1 MRSLCTIALGF
12 VALAGSAVSAAAQE
26 LRVYTR
32 TINLADGSKPV
43 VARSLTLFHAG
54 KVYDYVE
61 AAREITVYDP
71 AHRRFFVIEES
82 LGEYAEVTLDEVR
95 RFLELAEGRAKE
107 LVADLIRQPN
117 PSAPDAVD
125 FLQVQLTPQFA
136 ARYDQTPKRLQMQ
149 SPKFLYEVV
158 CTPAPQP
165 AVLDSYLKY
174 ADAIAELNAV
184 LHPHSLLPGPRWQ
197 LNRELRER
205 GLLPA
210 SVRRRLEFGGV
221 SDLKAE
227 HEWTWNLGSHDRQKI
242 SHWESLLS
250 SQVLRPVSFKQLQQ
264 DVLGGGLAKK

>member
-1 MRSLCTIALGF
+1 MRSLCTIALGL
-12 VALAGSAVSAAAQE
+12 VAFAGLVVPAAAQE

-32 TINLADGSKPV
+32 TVDLTDPSKPV

-82 LGEYAEVTLDEVR
+82 LGEYAEVTLDEIR
-95 RFLELAEGRAKE
+95 RFLELAEGRARE
-107 LVADLIRQPN
+107 LVADLIRQPS
-117 PSAPDAVD
+117 PAAPDAVD

-136 ARYDQTPKRLQMQ
+136 ARYDQAPKRLQLK
-149 SPKFLYEVV
+149 SPKFLYEVA
-158 CTPAPQP
+158 CNPAPQP
-165 AVLDSYLKY
+165 AVLNSYLKY

-197 LNRELRER
+197 LNRELRQR
-205 GLLPA
+205 GQPPTT
-210 SVRRRLEFGGV
+210 VRRRLEFGSV
-221 SDLKAE
+221 SDLRAE
-227 HEWTWNLGSHDRQKI
+227 HEWTWNLGPHDRQKI

-250 SQVLRPVSFKQLQQ
+250 NQVLRPVSFKQLQQ